1 MEVEPLKMSALN
13 TEPVIDREKV
23 EESAGNPG
31 SGGSNGI
38 DSGSRSKTA
47 ARWATK
53 GGLAILD
60 QGLIS
65 GSNFL
70 IGILLARWLVPA
82 EYGAFSLAFAVFL
95 LLSYV
100 YQSLLSEPQAVFAGS
115 AYRQCLRGYLKALLG
130 IQLVVTVFGIVLLGG
145 SAGVVYAMGKAQ
157 GLPGALAGV
166 AIASPCILFFW
177 LLRRSYYMNLA
188 PGRATVG
195 AFVYFVLVNGGL
207 FVVYKKS
214 AVTPFSAYLL
224 MAIGALGTGL
234 FLLSQV
240 KKALP
245 PDTCEPPTAAQAWHK
260 HWEYGR
266 WALAVSVVTWIPYY
280 MYYPLV
286 SAFSGMAQAGQL
298 KALMNLSLPL
308 EQSYTA
314 LSILFLP
321 YAARVC
327 REKGIS
333 SSGPLVRRITL
344 LFVVGAV
351 AYWAVLI
358 PFKTTVFHILYGG
371 KYMEVA
377 PLLPYVALGTTL
389 WSAAFGPAIMLRAI
403 ESPDS
408 IFYARIVASVLSLA
422 IGVPAT
428 RAFGLWGV
436 VWSIIVANIAAF
448 LISMYILQRKSNSV
462 AMPNPVLQGES

>member
-1 MEVEPLKMSALN
+1 MSSSN
-13 TEPVIDREKV
+13 TEQVMDPDLV
-23 EESAGNPG
+23 EESAATGPDATDGAERG
-31 SGGSNGI
+31 S
-38 DSGSRSKTA
+38 A
-47 ARWATK
+47 ATVGRWVTK
-53 GGLAILD
+53 GGFAILD

-70 IGILLARWLVPA
+70 ISILLARWLIPA
-82 EYGAFSLAFAVFL
+82 QYGAFSIAFSVFL

-100 YQSLLSEPQAVFAGS
+100 YQSLLSEPQAVFSGS
-115 AYRQCLRGYLKALLG
+115 AYRQCLRGYLKALLS
-130 IQLVVTVFGIVLLGG
+130 IQLVVTVFGLVLLGG
-145 SAGVVYAMGKAQ
+145 SAAIAYGLGKAD
-157 GLPGALAGV
+157 GFPGALAGV

-188 PGRATVG
+188 PARAAMG
-195 AFVYFVLVNGGL
+195 AFLYFVLVTGGL
-207 FVVYKKS
+207 FVVYKKALIS
-214 AVTPFSAYLL
+214 PFSAYLL

-234 FLLSQV
+234 FLLSQI

-245 PDTCEPPTAAQAWHK
+245 PDTCDAPTPAQAWRK

-286 SAFSGMAQAGQL
+286 SMFSGMAQAGQL
-298 KALMNLSLPL
+298 RAVMNLSLPL

-327 REKGIS
+327 REKGIA

-344 LFVVGAV
+344 LFVAGAV
-351 AYWAVLI
+351 VYWAILI
-358 PFKTTVFHILYGG
+358 PFKSVAFHILYGG

-377 PLLPYVALGTTL
+377 PLIPYVAVGTTL

-408 IFYARIVASVLSLA
+408 IFYARVVASVLSLVV
-422 IGVPAT
+422 GVPAT
-428 RAFGLWGV
+428 WAFGLWGV
-436 VWSIIVANIAAF
+436 VWSVIVANIAAF
-448 LISMYILQRKSNSV
+448 LISMYILQRKSNSISV
-462 AMPNPVLQGES
+462 PNPVLQGES

>member
-1 MEVEPLKMSALN
+1 MRN
-13 TEPVIDREKV
+13 TEQLLDPESV
-23 EESAGNPG
+23 EEVAAVASMEDLDR
-31 SGGSNGI
+31 GGSF
-38 DSGSRSKTA
+38 RKL
-47 ARWATK
+47 ARWGTK

-70 IGILLARWLVPA
+70 IGILLARWLIPA
-82 EYGAFSLAFAVFL
+82 QYGAFSLAFSVFL

-100 YQSLLSEPQAVFAGS
+100 YQSLLSEPQGVFSGS
-115 AYRQCLRGYLKALLG
+115 AYSQCLRGYLKALLG
-130 IQLVVTVFGIVLLGG
+130 IQAVVTVFGLVLLGG
-145 SAGVVYAMGKAQ
+145 SAAIVYAMGKAE

-177 LLRRSYYMNLA
+177 LLRRAYYMNLA
-188 PGRATVG
+188 PARAAVG
-195 AFVYFVLVNGGL
+195 AFIYCVLVTGGL
-207 FVVYKKS
+207 FVADKKALVS
-214 AVTPFSAYLL
+214 PFTAYLL
-224 MAIGALGTGL
+224 MALGALCTGV

-240 KKALP
+240 NKALP
-245 PDTCEPPTAAQAWHK
+245 PDRVKGPTEAQAWHK

-298 KALMNLSLPL
+298 RALMNLSLPM

-344 LFVVGAV
+344 LFVVGAL

-358 PFKTTVFHILYGG
+358 PFRGIVFHLLYGG
-371 KYMEVA
+371 KYLEVT
-377 PLLPYVALGTTL
+377 PLIPYVALGTTL
-389 WSAAFGPAIMLRAI
+389 WSAAFGPAILLRAI

-408 IFYARIVASVLSLA
+408 IFYARIVASVLSLV

-428 RAFGLWGV
+428 RSFGLWGV
-436 VWSIIVANIAAF
+436 VTSIIVANLAAF
-448 LISMYILQRKSNSV
+448 LISMYILHRKSKSV
-462 AMPNPVLQGES
+462 LVPNPVLEGEG

>member
-1 MEVEPLKMSALN
+1 MSSQN
-13 TEPVIDREKV
+13 TEQLLDPV
-23 EESAGNPG
+23 EETVTVPDQVADVDR
-31 SGGSNGI
+31 GGLA
-38 DSGSRSKTA
+38 KKLT
-47 ARWATK
+47 RWATK

-70 IGILLARWLVPA
+70 IGILLARWLIPA
-82 EYGAFSLAFAVFL
+82 QYGAFSLAFSVFL

-100 YQSLLSEPQAVFAGS
+100 YHALLSEPQGVFSGS
-115 AYRQCLRGYLKALLG
+115 AYSKCLRGYLKALLG
-130 IQLVVTVFGIVLLGG
+130 IQLVLTIFGIVLLGG
-145 SAGVVYAMGKAQ
+145 AAAVVYAMGKAD

-177 LLRRSYYMNLA
+177 LLRRAYYMNLA
-188 PGRATVG
+188 PARAAIG
-195 AFVYFVLVNGGL
+195 AFLYFGLVTGGL
-207 FVVYKKS
+207 FLAYKKDLIS
-214 AVTPFSAYLL
+214 PFTAYLL
-224 MAIGALGTGL
+224 MAICALGTGF

-240 KKALP
+240 NKALP
-245 PDTCEPPTAAQAWHK
+245 PDSEAGPTAAQAWRK

-286 SAFSGMAQAGQL
+286 SMFSGMAQAGQL
-298 KALMNLSLPL
+298 RALMNLSLPM

-327 REKGIS
+327 REQGLS
-333 SSGPLVRRITL
+333 SSGPLVKRITL
-344 LFVVGAV
+344 LFVVGAI

-358 PFKTTVFHILYGG
+358 PLKGPVFRLLYGG
-371 KYMEVA
+371 KYLEVA
-377 PLLPYVALGTTL
+377 HFIPYVALGTTL
-389 WSAAFGPAIMLRAI
+389 WSAAFGPAILLRAI

-408 IFYARIVASVLSLA
+408 IFYARCVASVLSLL

-428 RAFGLWGV
+428 RSFGLWGV
-436 VWSIIVANIAAF
+436 VWSIVIANVAAF
-448 LISMYILQRKSNSV
+448 LISMYILQRKSNPVSV
-462 AMPNPVLQGES
+462 P

>member
-1 MEVEPLKMSALN
+1 MSSSDTEQLLDPAYVEDAVIAAADLTDEVEAGGFS
-13 TEPVIDREKV
+13 RKV
-23 EESAGNPG
+23 
-31 SGGSNGI
+31 
-38 DSGSRSKTA
+38 T
-47 ARWATK
+47 RWIAK

-65 GSNFL
+65 GSNFA
-70 IGILLARWLVPA
+70 ISIALARWLVPGQ
-82 EYGAFSLAFAVFL
+82 YGAFSLAFSVFL

-100 YQSLLSEPQAVFAGS
+100 YQSLLSEPQGVFSGS
-115 AYRQCLRGYLKALLG
+115 AYSQCLRGYLKALLG
-130 IQLVVTVFGIVLLGG
+130 IQAMVTIFGIVLLGG
-145 SAGVVYAMGKAQ
+145 SAAVVYFMGKAD

-177 LLRRSYYMNLA
+177 LLRRAYYMNLA
-188 PGRATVG
+188 PARAAVG
-195 AFVYFVLVNGGL
+195 ALIYCGLVASGLVLA
-207 FVVYKKS
+207 YKETLVS
-214 AVTPFSAYLL
+214 PFSAYLM
-224 MAIGALGTGL
+224 MAIGALGAG
-234 FLLSQV
+234 FYLLSQV
-240 KKALP
+240 NKALP
-245 PDTCEPPTAAQAWHK
+245 PDTVKAPTARQAWRK

-286 SAFSGMAQAGQL
+286 SAFNGMAQAGQL
-298 KALMNLSLPL
+298 RALMNLSLPM

-327 REKGIS
+327 REKGIGA
-333 SSGPLVRRITL
+333 SGPLVRRITL

-358 PFKTTVFHILYGG
+358 PFKGFVFHVLYGG
-371 KYMEVA
+371 RYTEVA
-377 PLLPYVALGTTL
+377 HFIPYVALGTTM
-389 WSAAFGPAIMLRAI
+389 WAAAFGPAILLRAI

-408 IFYARIVASVLSLA
+408 IFYARVVASVLSLL

-428 RAFGLWGV
+428 RLFGLWGV
-436 VWSIIVANIAAF
+436 VVSIIVANFAAF
-448 LISMYILQRKSNSV
+448 LISMYILHRKAHPISIPS
-462 AMPNPVLQGES
+462 PVL

>member
-1 MEVEPLKMSALN
+1 MHSSN
-13 TEPVIDREKV
+13 TEQLLDPV
-23 EESAGNPG
+23 EESIPVADV
-31 SGGSNGI
+31 
-38 DSGSRSKTA
+38 DSGSRPKKLV
-47 ARWATK
+47 RWATK

-70 IGILLARWLVPA
+70 IGILLARWLIPA
-82 EYGAFSLAFAVFL
+82 QYGAFSLAFSVFL

-100 YQSLLSEPQAVFAGS
+100 YQSLLSEPQGVFSGS
-115 AYRQCLRGYLKALLG
+115 TYRQCLRGYLKALLG
-130 IQLVVTVFGIVLLGG
+130 IQAMVTVFGVVLLGG
-145 SAGVVYAMGKAQ
+145 SAGVVYALGKAD

-177 LLRRSYYMNLA
+177 LLRRAYYMNLA
-188 PGRATVG
+188 PARAAMG
-195 AFVYFVLVNGGL
+195 AFIYFVLVTGGL
-207 FVVYKKS
+207 FVAYKRDWVS
-214 AVTPFSAYLL
+214 PFSAYVL
-224 MAIGALGTGL
+224 MAIGALGTGF

-240 KKALP
+240 NKALP
-245 PDTCEPPTAAQAWHK
+245 PDSVPGPTAAQAWQK

-266 WALAVSVVTWIPYY
+266 WALGVSVVTWIPYY

-286 SAFSGMAQAGQL
+286 SAFHGMAQAGQL
-298 KALMNLSLPL
+298 KALMNLALPM

-327 REKGIS
+327 REKGIQ
-333 SSGPLVRRITL
+333 SSGPLVRRITM
-344 LFVVGAV
+344 LFVFGAL

-358 PFKTTVFHILYGG
+358 PFKGPVFHLLYGG

-389 WSAAFGPAIMLRAI
+389 WAAAFGPAILLRAI
-403 ESPDS
+403 ESPDL
-408 IFYARIVASVLSLA
+408 IFYARIVASVLSL
-422 IGVPAT
+422 IVGVPAT

-436 VWSIIVANIAAF
+436 VSSIIVANLAAF
-448 LISMYILQRKSNSV
+448 LISMYILQRKSNSLMV
-462 AMPNPVLQGES
+462 PNPVLEGES

>member
-1 MEVEPLKMSALN
+1 MSSSATEEMLDPAAPVGAPDSN
-13 TEPVIDREKV
+13 TIDK
-23 EESAGNPG
+23 G
-31 SGGSNGI
+31 SS
-38 DSGSRSKTA
+38 SKKFG
-47 ARWATK
+47 RWATK

-70 IGILLARWLVPA
+70 IGILLARWLIPA
-82 EYGAFSLAFAVFL
+82 QYGAFSLAFSVFL

-100 YQSLLSEPQAVFAGS
+100 YQSLLSEPQGVFSGS
-115 AYRQCLRGYLKALLG
+115 TYSKCLRGYLKALLS
-130 IQLVVTVFGIVLLGG
+130 IQLMVTVFGVVLLGG
-145 SAGVVYAMGKAQ
+145 SAAVVYFMGKGD

-177 LLRRSYYMNLA
+177 LLRRAYYMNLA
-188 PGRATVG
+188 PARAAMG
-195 AFVYFVLVNGGL
+195 AFIYFVLVTGGL
-207 FVVYKKS
+207 FVIYKKALIS
-214 AVTPFSAYLL
+214 PFSAYLL

-234 FLLSQV
+234 FLLTQV
-240 KKALP
+240 NKALP
-245 PDTCEPPTAAQAWHK
+245 PDTATPPTAGQAWHK

-286 SAFSGMAQAGQL
+286 SMFGGMAQAGQL
-298 KALMNLSLPL
+298 RALMNLSLPL

-351 AYWAVLI
+351 VYWAFVI
-358 PFKTTVFHILYGG
+358 PFKGPLFHLLYGG
-371 KYMEVA
+371 KYLEVA
-377 PLLPYVALGTTL
+377 HLIPYVALGTTL
-389 WSAAFGPAIMLRAI
+389 WSAAFGPAILLRAI

-408 IFYARIVASVLSLA
+408 IFYARIVASALSLV

-428 RAFGLWGV
+428 KIFGLWGV
-436 VWSIIVANIAAF
+436 VASVIVANLAAF
-448 LISMYILQRKSNSV
+448 VISMYILQRKSNSISV
-462 AMPNPVLQGES
+462 PNPVLQGEN

>member
-1 MEVEPLKMSALN
+1 MSSSN
-13 TEPVIDREKV
+13 TEQVLDPGYLNAATAVAATDAETID
-23 EESAGNPG
+23 AG
-31 SGGSNGI
+31 ST
-38 DSGSRSKTA
+38 SKRA

-82 EYGAFSLAFAVFL
+82 EYGAFSLAFSVFL

-100 YQSLLSEPQAVFAGS
+100 YQSLLSEPQAVFSGS
-115 AYRQCLRGYLKALLG
+115 AYRQCLRGYLKALLS
-130 IQLVVTVFGIVLLGG
+130 IQLVVTIFGLVLLGG
-145 SAGVVYAMGKAQ
+145 SATVVYFMGEAD

-188 PGRATVG
+188 PARAAMG
-195 AFVYFVLVNGGL
+195 AFIYFVLVVSGL
-207 FVVYKKS
+207 IVAYKKALIS
-214 AVTPFSAYLL
+214 PFSAYLL
-224 MAIGALGTGL
+224 MAIGALATGI
-234 FLLSQV
+234 FLLTQV
-240 KKALP
+240 KKVLP
-245 PDTCEPPTAAQAWHK
+245 PDACDPPSAAQAWHK

-286 SAFSGMAQAGQL
+286 SAFRGMAAAGQL
-298 KALMNLSLPL
+298 KALMNLSLPM

-314 LSILFLP
+314 LAILFLP

-327 REKGIS
+327 REKGVK
-333 SSGPLVRRITL
+333 SSGPLVRRIIM
-344 LFVVGAV
+344 LFVGGAV
-351 AYWAVLI
+351 LYWGLLI
-358 PFKTTVFHILYGG
+358 PFKGVVFHLLYGG

-377 PLLPYVALGTTL
+377 PLIPYVALGTTM
-389 WSAAFGPAIMLRAI
+389 WSAAFGPAILLRAI
-403 ESPDS
+403 ESPDL
-408 IFYARIVASVLSLA
+408 IFYARLVASILSLLV
-422 IGVPAT
+422 GVPAT
-428 RAFGLWGV
+428 KMFGLWGV
-436 VWSIIVANIAAF
+436 VISIIVANIAAF
-448 LISMYILQRKSNSV
+448 VISLYILRRKANS
-462 AMPNPVLQGES
+462 ASLPNPVLQGES

>member
-1 MEVEPLKMSALN
+1 MSSSDTQQVLDPSLLEGAEVA
-13 TEPVIDREKV
+13 
-23 EESAGNPG
+23 ESVTD
-31 SGGSNGI
+31 GGET
-38 DSGSRSKTA
+38 GSRSRKVG
-47 ARWATK
+47 RWVTK

-82 EYGAFSLAFAVFL
+82 QYGAFSLAFSVFL
-95 LLSYV
+95 FLSYV
-100 YQSLLSEPQAVFAGS
+100 YQSLLSEPQGVFSGA
-115 AYRQCLRGYLKALLG
+115 AYRNCLRGYLRALLN
-130 IQLVVTVFGIVLLGG
+130 IQLMITVFGLVLLGG
-145 SAGVVYAMGKAQ
+145 SAAVVYFMGKAE

-177 LLRRSYYMNLA
+177 LLRRAYYMNLA
-188 PGRATVG
+188 PGRAAMG
-195 AFVYFVLVNGGL
+195 AFLYCFLVTGGL
-207 FVVYKKS
+207 FVAYKKALVS
-214 AVTPFSAYLL
+214 PLSAYLL

-234 FLLSQV
+234 FLLTQV
-240 KKALP
+240 NKALP
-245 PDTCEPPTAAQAWHK
+245 PDTVKAPTAAQAWTK

-286 SAFSGMAQAGQL
+286 GAISGMAQAGQL
-298 KALMNLSLPL
+298 RALMNLALPM

-333 SSGPLVRRITL
+333 SSGPLVRWITL
-344 LFVVGAV
+344 LFVGGAV
-351 AYWAVLI
+351 AYWALLI
-358 PFKTTVFHILYGG
+358 PFKGLVFHFLYGG
-371 KYMEVA
+371 KYLEVA
-377 PLLPYVALGTTL
+377 HLIPYVALGSTL
-389 WSAAFGPAIMLRAI
+389 WSAAFGPAILLRAI

-408 IFYARIVASVLSLA
+408 IFYARIVASVLSLV

-428 RAFGLWGV
+428 YAWGLWGV
-436 VWSIIVANIAAF
+436 VISVIVANFAAF
-448 LISMYILQRKSNSV
+448 VISMYILQRKANSISV
-462 AMPNPVLQGES
+462 PNPVLQGES